1 VTRVVS
7 ITGNPVAN
15 NAEPNQA
22 FIDMLEEVLA
32 NAKSGRHVSGAIAM
46 VNSDGSIQQEWRGG
60 GHSLLLVA
68 SISVLNHDFIA
79 AVK

>member
-1 VTRVVS
+1 MNRVVS

-32 NAKSGRHVSGAIAM
+32 DAKSGRHVAGAIAM
-46 VNSDGSIQQEWRGG
+46 VNSDGTIQQAWRGG
-60 GHSLLLVA
+60 GNGIFLAA
-68 SISVLNHDFIA
+68 SISVLNHDFLA
-79 AVK
+79 AMK